1 MKTMKFRLLAT
12 IITLAAVITATTTP
26 SNAQRRSSA
35 NSKKDNKVETT
46 TRTGSKSNIEKKSTF
61 RENAKEPQAA
71 NHSVN
76 SSRDVQRHNSTAV
89 KETIRENVRTA
100 ARSNE
105 NNKNKSD
112 RSVSENKS
120 NQNNSNDRVRTEN
133 RTNYETKD
141 RKSNSDKAIVNAAE
155 MPRRSTDYST
165 DGKRSNET
173 ERYNSDR
180 AVTTNNSE
188 KYNLNSNDTRYK
200 PNRDY
205 KGSDKYWSSDYR
217 TENRN
222 NNHYKG
228 KQDYNNY
235 KHWDRNW
242 ESYQWNDN
250 SWRNYYGFYNPYSY
264 RNHKY
269 YYHHHYY
276 GHVIRRFVYRPQ
288 IYIHNHIRYYGY
300 DGYFFRHHRGVG
312 YVLVDIPFGMA
323 FEYLPGDYEKVYVN
337 GYLYFRVGNL
347 FFEHTN
353 YGFQLVHYPER
364 YFAYDDGYNNEGFR
378 FND

>member
-1 MKTMKFRLLAT
+1 MKPMKFRLLAT
-12 IITLAAVITATTTP
+12 IITLAAVITAATTP
-26 SNAQRRSSA
+26 ANAQRRSTSD
-35 NSKKDNKVETT
+35 SKNGNKVETP
-46 TRTGSKSNIEKKSTF
+46 RTDRKTNIEKKSTF

-76 SSRDVQRHNSTAV
+76 SSREVNRHNSAAV
-89 KETIRENVRTA
+89 KETKRENVRTA
-100 ARSNE
+100 TRSNE
-105 NNKNKSD
+105 NSKNKSD

-120 NQNNSNDRVRTEN
+120 NQINNYDRERTEN
-133 RTNYETKD
+133 RTNSVTKE
-141 RKSNSDKAIVNAAE
+141 RKSNQDKSVANAAE
-155 MPRRSTDYST
+155 MPRRSTSYST
-165 DGKRSNET
+165 DNKRSNEN
-173 ERYNSDR
+173 ERYNSNR

-188 KYNLNSNDTRYK
+188 KYNLNSNDSRYK

-205 KGSDKYWSSDYR
+205 KGSDKYWSSDFR
-217 TENRN
+217 KENRN
-222 NNHYKG
+222 NNHYNG
-228 KQDYNNY
+228 HQNFNNY

-242 ESYQWNDN
+242 EGYRWNDN
-250 SWRNYYGFYNPYSY
+250 SWRNYYSYYNPYSY
-264 RNHKY
+264 RNDKY

-276 GHVIRRFVYRPQ
+276 GHVIRRFVYEPQ
-288 IYIHNHIRYYGY
+288 IYIHNHIRYYCY
-300 DGYFFRHHRGVG
+300 DGYFFRYRRGVG

-323 FEYLPGDYEKVYVN
+323 FEYLPNDYDRVFIN